1 MMQLTQ
7 IVKHLLIINILVY
20 LGTMALPRE
29 YFALYYPGSEHFHPW
44 QIIISMFM
52 HGSPSHLLFNM
63 LSLFFIGPFMENRL
77 GSKRFLIFYLASG
90 IGGSILHLL
99 VQYYQIQYQGM
110 TYLTEIPVLGA
121 SGAINGLFIG
131 LAYLYPDLEM
141 MLLFLPIPI
150 KAKYMAIAMVALDFV
165 YGVTGTQPGIAHFAH
180 LGGALFGLLLI
191 IYWTKY
197 R

>member
-1 MMQLTQ
+1 MQLTQ

-44 QIIISMFM
+44 QIITSMFM

-99 VQYYQIQYQGM
+99 VQYYQK
-110 TYLTEIPVLGA
+110 
-121 SGAINGLFIG
+121 
-131 LAYLYPDLEM
+131 YLY
-141 MLLFLPIPI
+141 
-150 KAKYMAIAMVALDFV
+150 
-165 YGVTGTQPGIAHFAH
+165 
-180 LGGALFGLLLI
+180 
-191 IYWTKY
+191 
-197 R
+197 